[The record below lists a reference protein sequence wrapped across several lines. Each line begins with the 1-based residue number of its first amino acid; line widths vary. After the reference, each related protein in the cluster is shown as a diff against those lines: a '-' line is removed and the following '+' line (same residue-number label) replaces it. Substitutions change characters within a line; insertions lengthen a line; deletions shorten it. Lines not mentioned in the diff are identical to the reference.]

1 MCEFCLILIL
11 RSLQAQ
17 YLEIHGQK
25 MERRSNIDEGQD
37 LIDELKSQVEN
48 ETSANEKRKKLL
60 TLLPDREANL
70 DKMSQIVLKNKDKLA
85 GMRQR
90 WAKVESEL
98 ESDYISLCRTIE
110 QKQVGTAD
118 SQKYK
123 ILMFL

>member
-90 WAKVESEL
+90 WAKVESEI

-110 QKQVGTAD
+110 QKQVGMAAAKST
-118 SQKYK
+118 K
-123 ILMFL
+123 F

>member
-1 MCEFCLILIL
+1 
-11 RSLQAQ
+11 
-17 YLEIHGQK
+17 

-37 LIDELKSQVEN
+37 LIDELKSQVED

-70 DKMSQIVLKNKDKLA
+70 EKMSQIVTKNKDKLA

-90 WAKVESEL
+90 WAEVVSEL
-98 ESDYISLCRTIE
+98 ESDYISLCQTIE

-118 SQKYK
+118 G
-123 ILMFL
+123 

>member
-1 MCEFCLILIL
+1 
-11 RSLQAQ
+11 
-17 YLEIHGQK
+17 
-25 MERRSNIDEGQD
+25 MERRSNIEEGQD
-37 LIDELKSQVEN
+37 LIVELKSQVED

-90 WAKVESEL
+90 WTAVESEL

-118 SQKYK
+118 GFKCNLNFFMMSTLVQ
-123 ILMFL
+123 FLSER